1 MRLHGVVQGK
11 GIAAMEPGNMLWL
24 IQRDFLGGKTV
35 DVMLKEALA
44 PVTNPHGDRDISQAR
59 IPWHPATHPDK
70 RENAT

>member
-1 MRLHGVVQGK
+1 MVQGK